1 MERLERRIALHVK
14 HSRRN
19 VFLRDDFAHLCTDY
33 DQIGRALGRAVRAGS
48 LARLGHGLYAKV
60 RVSSVTGRP
69 ILAKPLPE
77 LGREA
82 LSRLQVKV
90 YPTRAEREY
99 RTGAST
105 QVPTG
110 RVVGVKERIS
120 RKIKHGDVELRYERV

>member
-1 MERLERRIALHVK
+1 MDLEQRIAWHVK

-19 VFLRDDFAHLCTDY
+19 VFLRDDFAHLCGDY
-33 DQIGRALGRAVRAGS
+33 DQVGRALGRAIRKGA

-60 RVSSVTGRP
+60 RKSSVTGRS

-82 LSRLQVKV
+82 LGRLHVRV

-110 RVVGVKERIS
+110 RVIGVKERIS
-120 RKIKHGDVELRYERV
+120 RRIKHGDVELRYERV